1 MKLMV
6 DSIGQTFQTTADEPP
21 LCNFERDDAAAPR
34 SQCHRYSP
42 VRRSWRA
49 SMRLIKAGLWFAAGF
64 DGSSSL
70 AIISG

>member
-42 VRRSWRA
+42 VRGPGEQA
-49 SMRLIKAGLWFAAGF
+49 CG
-64 DGSSSL
+64 
-70 AIISG
+70 